1 MQFPA
6 KITASCI
13 QVAIPVNGVILHW
26 YACGANG
33 RADVRSRDY
42 QNVSDAQ
49 ITSQVSC
56 YAIKKIEFSYLTMCS
71 KLQKVICFRSRP
83 RRLGARLG
91 PTLTVRVGVRVR
103 FGNSSSNLN
112 HAFNTPHKEV
122 LIWGAIHS
130 TKISGNFGLK
140 LNGSVRSNRKSFEK
154 TGPPFDVVLFSRSDR
169 SECWLNGSRPWLGRS
184 VYTSTFQVTFS
195 CFCSCCG
202 CSSSLIQYF
211 PVGDH
216 LCSYKSY

>member
-49 ITSQVSC
+49 ITSQVSG
-56 YAIKKIEFSYLTMCS
+56 YAIKKVEFSYLTMCS

-91 PTLTVRVGVRVR
+91 PSVTVRVGVRVR
-103 FGNSSSNLN
+103 FGNSSSNLY
-112 HAFNTPHKEV
+112 HAFNTPHNEV
-122 LIWGAIHS
+122 LI
-130 TKISGNFGLK
+130 
-140 LNGSVRSNRKSFEK
+140 
-154 TGPPFDVVLFSRSDR
+154 
-169 SECWLNGSRPWLGRS
+169 WLGRS

-216 LCSYKSY
+216 LCLFTSLTNPRSCAE